1 VGGDEEGGV
10 KSAFGLSLGLI
21 CVIVF
26 KSVVAAQAATP
37 APVGVDGIMRVLT
50 DQKRWTL
57 YRDRADRVKDPAR
70 PQLGATTSDRSVS
83 TTLEFMRVGPRLIGH
98 EENDELHHMECEF
111 EVDVRDDGVTFAGCT
126 GSDKLL
132 TYDPHDRDF
141 PFRGRLDSVLFWLAP
156 LR

>member
-26 KSVVAAQAATP
+26 KSVVATQAATP

-57 YRDRADRVKDPAR
+57 YRDRADRVKDPA
-70 PQLGATTSDRSVS
+70 DRSLGRQHLIVQYQ
-83 TTLEFMRVGPRLIGH
+83 PRLSS
-98 EENDELHHMECEF
+98 C
-111 EVDVRDDGVTFAGCT
+111 A
-126 GSDKLL
+126 
-132 TYDPHDRDF
+132 
-141 PFRGRLDSVLFWLAP
+141 SVHV
-156 LR
+156 